1 MGRQGRKGCRRRR
14 QGGAM
19 LIEVLVAILLC
30 AFALLGYAALQ
41 SRASTAEFEALQ
53 RSQALVLVED
63 MANRVNANRV
73 SAGAYVQSGLLGIGS
88 EQSCSGLGGA
98 ALDLCEWGNLLR
110 GVSESSAGAAIGAML
125 GARGCITRA
134 AGSTDRY
141 VITVAWQGV
150 VSTGGAAAPCGHSDT
165 AFPDD
170 TRRRAV
176 SATVCVARLRD
187 PAVAVATQRC

>member
-1 MGRQGRKGCRRRR
+1 MKPLRSCPPRRLE
-14 QGGAM
+14 GGAM
-19 LIEVLVAILLC
+19 LIEVLVAIVLC
-30 AFALLGYAALQ
+30 AFGLLGFAALQ

-73 SAGAYVQSGLLGIGS
+73 NAGAYVQSALVGAGS
-88 EQSCSGLGGA
+88 EQNCSGLTGA
-98 ALDLCEWGNLLR
+98 ALDVCDWGNLLR
-110 GVSESSAGAAIGAML
+110 GVGESSGGTAIGAML

-141 VITVAWQGV
+141 VISVAWLGL
-150 VSTGGAAAPCGHSDT
+150 VSTGATATPCGHGNSD
-165 AFPDD
+165 FSDN

-176 SATVCVARLRD
+176 SATVCVASLRD
-187 PAVAVATQRC
+187 PAVAVSTLRC

>member
-1 MGRQGRKGCRRRR
+1 MKPVRSCPPRRH

-19 LIEVLVAILLC
+19 LIEVLVAIVLC
-30 AFALLGYAALQ
+30 AFGLLGFAALQ

-73 SAGAYVQSGLLGIGS
+73 NAGAYVQSALVGAGS
-88 EQSCSGLGGA
+88 EQNCGGLTGA
-98 ALDLCEWGNLLR
+98 ALDVCDWGNLLR
-110 GVSESSAGAAIGAML
+110 GVSESSGSTAIGAML
-125 GARGCITRA
+125 GARGCIARA

-141 VITVAWQGV
+141 VISVAWLGL
-150 VSTGGAAAPCGHSDT
+150 VSTGATAAPCGQGST
-165 AFPDD
+165 AFSDD

-187 PAVAVATQRC
+187 PAVAVSTQRC